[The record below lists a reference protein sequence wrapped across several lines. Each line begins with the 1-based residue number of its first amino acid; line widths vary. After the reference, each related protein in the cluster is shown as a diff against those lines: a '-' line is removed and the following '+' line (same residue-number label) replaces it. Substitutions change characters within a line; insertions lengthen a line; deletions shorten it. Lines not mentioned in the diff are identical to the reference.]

1 MISIRARR
9 PVTFCTLVAA
19 ATLWTVTLVG
29 FHSVALAETS
39 EADSDSV
46 HMPTD
51 PVVELVPPVGPVIG
65 EATVMALA
73 CDDDIRE
80 IGFWVD
86 GRFAGADDSP
96 PFELT
101 ADFGTDIG
109 PHTVRALAVD
119 RHRVVVGQ
127 TSIEVNNAEARLEAA
142 LRRQDGRIRLTA
154 GAPPGFRTPVG
165 YQVFAGSR
173 QLAALDEP
181 DLELT
186 VATDDLLGENVL
198 RLAAEYEDGSRID
211 RYLVVDK
218 GFTESVD
225 VNEVQLWVTITDRKG
240 DPVLDLD
247 PDAFSIEIEGVSDAD
262 GPTILRPAE
271 EPLTLAVVLDGSDS
285 MAGLR
290 KTLRTSTEKLA
301 TEMLREDDRLLLFS
315 VADRPQLLNPGGDPI
330 EAVETLEEWSNGGG
344 SALYDSL
351 YFAIRRLGKMP
362 GRKALVLIS
371 DGADLHSH
379 IDTDRVADAA
389 WLAGIPVFLIT
400 GPMPHDA
407 LSRMRAYNLHRFA
420 EATGGR
426 VLGGGSVRAQDR
438 ALEKILQLVRHPY
451 VLPLSAGAD
460 LDLADL
466 RELEIRLGD
475 PKLEAR
481 VFLGG
486 DSG

>member
-1 MISIRARR
+1 M
-9 PVTFCTLVAA
+9 TLAG
-19 ATLWTVTLVG
+19 L
-29 FHSVALAETS
+29 HPVALAETS
-39 EADSDSV
+39 EAASEAIQI
-46 HMPTD
+46 PGD

-73 CDDDIRE
+73 CDDDIKE

-101 ADFGTDIG
+101 ANFGTDIG

-119 RHRVVVGQ
+119 RHKVVVGQ
-127 TSIEVNNAEARLEAA
+127 TSIEVNNAEARLEAE
-142 LRRQDGRIRLTA
+142 LRREDEGVSLTA
-154 GAPPGFRTPVG
+154 AAPPGFRQPVS
-165 YQVFAGSR
+165 YRVFAGSR
-173 QLAALDEP
+173 ELATLKQP
-181 DLELT
+181 QLELT
-186 VATDDLLGENVL
+186 VPTNDLRGEHLL

-218 GFTESVD
+218 GFTESVE
-225 VNEVQLWVTITDRKG
+225 VNEVQLWVTVTDRRG
-240 DPVLDLD
+240 VPVLDLD
-247 PDAFSIEIEGVSDAD
+247 PAAFSVESETWNDA

-290 KTLRTSTEKLA
+290 QVLRTSTEKLA
-301 TEMLREDDRLLLFS
+301 TEMLRADDRLLLFS
-315 VADRPQLLNPGGDPI
+315 VADRPRLLNPGGDPI
-330 EAVETLEEWSNGGG
+330 DAVEMLEEWVDGGG

-351 YFAIRRLGKMP
+351 YFAIRRLSKMQ
-362 GRKALVLIS
+362 GRKALILIS

-389 WLAGIPVFLIT
+389 WLAGVPVFLVT

-426 VLGGGSVRAQDR
+426 VLGGGSARAQDR
-438 ALEKILQLVRHPY
+438 ALETILQLIRRPY
-451 VLPLSAGAD
+451 VLPISAGTD
-460 LDLADL
+460 LDLAAL

-481 VFLGG
+481 IFLGG
-486 DSG
+486 EG